1 MLLACTDQTVAD
13 IATALHLNLRGEL
26 GIVPAGMN
34 LFNEVLVPAPAVEH
48 DIVDCS
54 SFRFK
59 NQTEPP
65 AGRLFMRHLHRA

>member
-1 MLLACTDQTVAD
+1 MRKGTV
-13 IATALHLNLRGEL
+13 
-26 GIVPAGMN
+26 
-34 LFNEVLVPAPAVEH
+34 PAVEH

-65 AGRLFMRHLHRA
+65 AGRRGFCLSSTVLPYLNYGTYLSFCIFL